1 MEDRIVLDSGA
12 LVRNIETFL
21 DGLKRFQYDTQYRML
36 FGEAFQSKLAAWD
49 RSIRARKDDP
59 FTLVVCGDFKRGKSS
74 LINALLG
81 EEVVTTDV
89 TTETVSVNR
98 ISYGSH
104 LNEAVLRGG
113 RKMILSDEELQKSKL
128 TSLMKESGEA
138 ITHLNIVRPLELLKN
153 VVIVDTPGLGDAFED
168 FSELVGDALA
178 QADAVIYVF
187 AVNYP
192 ISQHEQMFLKTAIL
206 PQGYTELFLVGN
218 FCDTLGSEDDLR
230 RMETMIQTRIN
241 NLLPDQRPFFL
252 SALDESCRL
261 LNTERPNES
270 LQDILESNFS
280 ALRGK
285 LQSLVEDKKDFV
297 LPDRMG
303 RLLSLMKA
311 DIEATLSAIEKG
323 LTMDQQSIQEALDR
337 LNEEKDRQ
345 IQIQMEAESMIADL
359 VKKMK
364 AEALTWMDELIN
376 RMKDEVETL
385 YGTDA
390 TILTKYYSFYCIDL
404 LQQGIECC
412 METHQNVLYEALEDI
427 SSQLAKGLGQ
437 LHEQSPYA
445 FRFALDNKSWT
456 KGDNVSYIINRV
468 MGVGLLSLVADGFAG
483 SMRQKEMAKKTP
495 DVLASIRRQY
505 SGVYSSVQAMV
516 EKSYSSMEET
526 VKKQLQSYY
535 RDKIESARALVE
547 QSATVAGQNEENKRK
562 IEAAVMDVRNAL
574 HQLENIV

>member
-49 RSIRARKDDP
+49 RSIRERKDDP

-385 YGTDA
+385 CGTDA

-468 MGVGLLSLVADGFAG
+468 MGAGLLSLVADGFAG